1 MDGLTE
7 DEEPRFV
14 VSIESHA
21 SETVAW
27 RQRRK
32 GGSRE
37 DQAVREIV
45 VSLPP
50 KIGDYE
56 PQQPPAIVSE
66 ADEALGA
73 IARLDSTHGSHL
85 AALSMLLLRA
95 ESVASS
101 KIEQVEASMEDFARA
116 SQGTKANASATMM
129 VASANALDRLIH
141 SVGFDRPI
149 TLDNVLAAHRILMES
164 DPVER
169 YYAGRLRDMQ
179 NWIGGSDYSPL
190 GALYVPPPPET
201 VPGYLEDLLEF
212 ANRDDVPVLVQAAV
226 VHAQFESIHP
236 FTDGNGRIGRALIN
250 TVLRRRG
257 TTASVVIPI
266 ASALVARRETY
277 FDVLTEYRQ
286 GDVGPI
292 IRAIAQAARS
302 SAQESTTSARRLAEM
317 PGQWSDAYAETH
329 GRSPR
334 AGSAARKILERLP
347 REPFFTTEDMEDTI
361 GGAAS
366 SVYRAIELLVEAE
379 ILRPLTQ
386 RKRKQVWCAGSII
399 DELEDLGARV
409 ARSTVREPVWSE
421 LQRQIAINWA
431 KIAGGG
437 IDPAVIRAVM
447 PESVQ
452 ELYKTVS
459 AGLFASMGMPT
470 PISLP
475 SVGFDLEKN
484 RRHIGVPIAPIASLP
499 ASVTE
504 ALEAIRAAQSFVGS
518 EEDEKSRK
526 RITDVSDDIGTDAE
540 G

>member
-1 MDGLTE
+1 MDGLADGE
-7 DEEPRFV
+7 DLRFV

-27 RQRRK
+27 RQQRK

-37 DQAVREIV
+37 DQAVREVV

-50 KIGDYE
+50 KISDYE
-56 PQQPPAIVSE
+56 PKQPPRIVSE

-116 SQGTKANASATMM
+116 SHGTKANASATMM
-129 VASANALDRLIH
+129 VASAQALDRLIH
-141 SVGFDRPI
+141 TVGPEYPI
-149 TLDNVLAAHRILMES
+149 TLDNVLAAHRILMAS

-169 YYAGRLRDMQ
+169 PYAGCLRDMQ

-250 TVLRRRG
+250 TILRRRG

-277 FDVLTEYRQ
+277 FDVLTEYRR
-286 GDVGPI
+286 GDVGPM
-292 IRAIAQAARS
+292 IRALAQATRS
-302 SAQESTTSARRLAEM
+302 SARESAISARRLAEM
-317 PGQWSDAYAETH
+317 PSQWLDAYTETH
-329 GRSPR
+329 GRPPR
-334 AGSAARKILERLP
+334 AGSAGRKILEQLP
-347 REPFFTTEDMEDTI
+347 SEPFFTTEDMEDAI

-366 SVYRAIELLVEAE
+366 SVYRAIELLVEAG

-386 RKRKQVWCAGSII
+386 RKRKQMWSSGSII

-421 LQRQIAINWA
+421 LQRQIATRVLNTANGEI
-431 KIAGGG
+431 
-437 IDPAVIRAVM
+437 
-447 PESVQ
+447 
-452 ELYKTVS
+452 S
-459 AGLFASMGMPT
+459 AEAE
-470 PISLP
+470 
-475 SVGFDLEKN
+475 VG
-484 RRHIGVPIAPIASLP
+484 V
-499 ASVTE
+499 
-504 ALEAIRAAQSFVGS
+504 
-518 EEDEKSRK
+518 
-526 RITDVSDDIGTDAE
+526 
-540 G
+540 